1 MQAWGMS
8 PWEGRKE
15 PSRLTGT
22 TAFLPAHPLSGQP
35 GTARLCLPPQPHG
48 SSSAGILLSAG
59 LESWEQLLGWEIPL
73 YPELLF
79 NKDFRQLQCNKP
91 SLLPGGGGGGG
102 LLGCR
107 QTPPPPCRFPTSCL
121 QRVLS
126 QPAGSSQEETPS
138 PGSCARAPGGC
149 PVPGPPP
156 SAAGADSFKELFI
169 DTETSVFFPVDKTFL
184 CGPLKK

>member
-1 MQAWGMS
+1 MS

-91 SLLPGGGGGGG
+91 SLLPGGGGGFWGAG
-102 LLGCR
+102 RPPHPPADFPPPACKGSSPNLLGALR
-107 QTPPPPCRFPTSCL
+107 KKPPPQAPVQEPLGAALCLAPRPLLREPTLSKNSLLILKRLFFSQLTKPSCV
-121 QRVLS
+121 VL
-126 QPAGSSQEETPS
+126 
-138 PGSCARAPGGC
+138 
-149 PVPGPPP
+149 
-156 SAAGADSFKELFI
+156 
-169 DTETSVFFPVDKTFL
+169 
-184 CGPLKK
+184 

>member
-22 TAFLPAHPLSGQP
+22 TAFLPAHPLSGQL

-91 SLLPGGGGGGG
+91 SLLPGGGAGGGAFG
-102 LLGCR
+102 V
-107 QTPPPPCRFPTSCL
+107 QADPPTPPQISHL
-121 QRVLS
+121 LL
-126 QPAGSSQEETPS
+126 A
-138 PGSCARAPGGC
+138 
-149 PVPGPPP
+149 
-156 SAAGADSFKELFI
+156 K
-169 DTETSVFFPVDKTFL
+169 
-184 CGPLKK
+184 GPLPTCWELSGRNPLPRLLCKSPWGLPCAWPPALCCGSRLFQRTLY